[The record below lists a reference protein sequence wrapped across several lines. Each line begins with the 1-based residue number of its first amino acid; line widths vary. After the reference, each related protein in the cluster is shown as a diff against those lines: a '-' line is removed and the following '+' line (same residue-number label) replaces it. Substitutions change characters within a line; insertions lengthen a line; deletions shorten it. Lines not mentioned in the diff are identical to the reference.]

1 MRRGAPLLLVLA
13 LVVACGDDEPSTVEP
28 RGQGSTPAGMACLD
42 PRDPQPRPEG
52 GWLRDDGSIVGG
64 LPGDLPV
71 VESSRGLDALRTD
84 VASAVPDGF
93 AVTDHRETRA
103 EGGCALR
110 RVVIARRLDRAFVL
124 LSVEQLRGRR
134 SMFSIPLG
142 AGATHDAAPGGSELV
157 TDDFAGDGVRRTVL
171 FVTADG
177 VLVEAIAS
185 GANAPDL
192 SGWPTTTAPPPGP
205 QAAAGPAP
213 MSLAELER
221 VARGIAARQSG

>member
-1 MRRGAPLLLVLA
+1 VRLSASVVVVLA
-13 LVVACGDDEPSTVEP
+13 LLVACGDDEPSTVEP

-71 VESSRGLDALRTD
+71 VESSTGLDALVAD
-84 VASAVPDGF
+84 VLAAVPAGF

-110 RVVIARRLDRAFVL
+110 RVVIARRLDGAFVL
-124 LSVEQLRGRR
+124 VSVEQLRGRR

-142 AGATHDAAPGGSELV
+142 PDLVQTPDTGGSETV
-157 TDDFAGDGVRRTVL
+157 TDDFDGEGVRRTVL
-171 FVTADG
+171 FATADG
-177 VLVEAIAS
+177 LLVEAVAS

-205 QAAAGPAP
+205 QPPAGPAP
-213 MSLAELER
+213 LSIAELER
-221 VARGIAARQSG
+221 FARAIAARQSG